1 MILGKSSSSYRYG
14 AVLLHIQS
22 SSGSEVLTYQ
32 IPQSYTTLFIS
43 SPNFATGTSYSIY
56 TGGSH
61 SGTATNGL
69 YSGGSYTK
77 GTSRGSFTTASS
89 APYDLSL

>member
-32 IPQSYTTLFIS
+32 LPQSYTTLFIS
-43 SPNFATGTSYSIY
+43 SPNFATGMSYSIY
-56 TGGSH
+56 SGGSH